1 MTTAAWARAHPLG
14 SLAAAALAMTVLVR
28 YGFSSAG
35 QIVAV
40 ASAVLVVL
48 SLIDIESRRLPNRIV
63 LPAAALV
70 LAARLLTA
78 PEHSAAW
85 IGAALG
91 AAGFLLAFALAFPGG
106 LGMGDVKLA
115 LLLGAMLGS
124 AIVPAAV
131 LGTLA
136 GAAAAVLLLVR
147 DGRSALGR
155 TIAFGPFLAFGA
167 IATVL
172 VLAP

>member
-1 MTTAAWARAHPLG
+1 
-14 SLAAAALAMTVLVR
+14 VLFR
-28 YGFSSAG
+28 S
-35 QIVAV
+35 
-40 ASAVLVVL
+40 
-48 SLIDIESRRLPNRIV
+48 
-63 LPAAALV
+63 

-147 DGRSALGR
+147 DGRGALGR